1 MAEGGVCL
9 GICYA
14 DNQLFYAVN
23 NPEENGSL
31 RHIGCFDFNF
41 DVKNAIVSGD
51 GNSFS
56 GIQSSLNKLKETY
69 SCETVR
75 ILSPAVEECWS
86 IFPRAV
92 YESPDEREAHL
103 SLLMSGVDR
112 SNLQSTWYE
121 ISNNEYK
128 LLTVRNSDTMQG
140 FQSLLGSFRSA
151 EYVSEFELGSEWQ
164 SHTNV
169 NGSFLMVHCQRDYLS
184 VASFILGKL
193 RGGTVIRFENRTD
206 LPYLWSLYSSK
217 HQWMSGIH
225 EQVYVFGQFAR
236 ETSEILTPF
245 WDDTGEVLL
254 MNTLEQIR
262 AAAPEETYGFRLESA
277 FPAVMLSLNTAESNK
292 QADADHNG

>member
-56 GIQSSLNKLKETY
+56 GIQSSLDKLKE
-69 SCETVR
+69 SHKCETVR
-75 ILSPAVEECWS
+75 ILSPAIEECWS

-92 YESPDEREAHL
+92 YENPDERESHL
-103 SLLMSGVDR
+103 SLLMNGVER
-112 SNLQSTWYE
+112 NNLQSTWFE
-121 ISNNEYK
+121 LSNSDFK
-128 LLTVRNSDTMQG
+128 LLSVRNRDTMIG
-140 FQSLLGSFRSA
+140 FQNLLGSFRSA

-164 SHTNV
+164 NHTKV
-169 NGSFLMVHCQRDYLS
+169 SGSFLMVHCERNYLS

-193 RGGTVIRFENRTD
+193 RGSTVIRFENRTD
-206 LPYLWSLYSSK
+206 LPYLWTLYSSK
-217 HQWMSGIH
+217 NSWMAGIH

-236 ETSEILTPF
+236 ETSEMLNPF

-254 MNTLEQIR
+254 MSTLERIR
-262 AAAPEETYGFRLESA
+262 VEAAEETYGFRLESA
-277 FPAVMLSLNTAESNK
+277 FPAVMLSLNTAELK
-292 QADADHNG
+292 KETDADNNR